1 MEPHRV
7 ALLGAGGFATGSHL
21 PAIAATRSL
30 RLVAVYSRS
39 SRSVKAL
46 AQAAKKY
53 AATAHDD
60 LGIYCDED
68 GPEAGLEA
76 LLERDDVD
84 TVVMALPIPAQ
95 PALIEKAWRAGK
107 SVISEK
113 PVAPSVAE
121 ARRLI
126 SLSAASDSSLPSLS
140 TSRPRWLI
148 AEQFPYTPSF
158 DRAARLVR
166 AGRIGRVRSFNVE
179 VYIQVPKPEGEDNW
193 RKVPDYQGGFL
204 LDGGVHFAAALRHI
218 LPSPPISL
226 SASVRQIQPYLPP
239 IDTLQALVTCEDGTT
254 GTFTVSFGI
263 EQPNED
269 KKFVF
274 RGERGT
280 VEVDFA
286 DSRTHVVRLVNLPV
300 PSENGPAV
308 EEQHEGCSGPEEPHR
323 MEMEFPA
330 EVGVEN
336 EFEAFGTALSPSAG
350 SGSGTSEVLKRCGP
364 RATLR
369 DLAFIEAAI
378 KSSEEKREI
387 SLRELVGDEYW
398 NLD

>member
-1 MEPHRV
+1 MATDAHRV
-7 ALLGAGGFATGSHL
+7 ALLGAGGFATHSHL

-39 SRSVKAL
+39 SRSVQAL
-46 AQAAKKY
+46 AQAAKQY
-53 AATAHDD
+53 ASISHPE
-60 LGIYCDED
+60 LGVYCDED
-68 GPEAGLEA
+68 GPEAGLDA
-76 LLERDDVD
+76 LLNRQDVD
-84 TVVMALPIPAQ
+84 TVVMALPIAAQ
-95 PALIEKAWRAGK
+95 PAIIEKAWRAGK

-113 PVAPSVAE
+113 PLAPSIAE

-126 SLSAASDSSLPSLS
+126 DLSTSSASSLPGLS
-140 TSRPRWLI
+140 TSRPRWLV
-148 AEQFPYTPSF
+148 AEQFTYTPSF

-179 VYIQVPKPEGEDNW
+179 IYIQVPKPEGEGNW

-218 LPSPPISL
+218 LPSPLASL
-226 SASVRQIQPYLPP
+226 SASVRQVQPYLPP
-239 IDTLQALVTCEDGTT
+239 IDTLQALATCEDGTV
-254 GTFTVSFGI
+254 GTVTVSFGI
-263 EQPNED
+263 ERPSED
-269 KKFVF
+269 KRFTF

-286 DSRTHVVRLVNLPV
+286 DSRTHVVRLVTLPDE
-300 PSENGPAV
+300 PSSEARQD
-308 EEQHEGCSGPEEPHR
+308 EHDGCSGPEEPHR

-336 EFEAFGTALSPSAG
+336 EFEAFGLALSSP
-350 SGSGTSEVLKRCGP
+350 GTDCAEVLKRCGP

-387 SLRELVGDEYW
+387 SLREIVGEKYW
-398 NLD
+398 EIQ